1 MLVPRGK
8 RDIGGFSSR
17 DDVFCPRRLLEMMRP
32 VSNFL
37 LFLFFF
43 CELASDVRTLKG
55 VLRMPLISKR
65 DR

>member
-1 MLVPRGK
+1 MFVPRGK

-17 DDVFCPRRLLEMMRP
+17 DDVFCPRRLLEMMMRP

-37 LFLFFF
+37 FLFL
-43 CELASDVRTLKG
+43 CELASVLGTLKG

>member
-32 VSNFL
+32 VSNF
-37 LFLFFF
+37 FLF